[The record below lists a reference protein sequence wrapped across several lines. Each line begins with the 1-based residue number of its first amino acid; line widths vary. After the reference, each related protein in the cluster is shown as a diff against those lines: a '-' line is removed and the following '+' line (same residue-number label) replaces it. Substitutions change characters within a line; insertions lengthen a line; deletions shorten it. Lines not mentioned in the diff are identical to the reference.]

1 MLVYTMSA
9 CAETRAYGRAW
20 SHCTGKNMP
29 TTRWIIHIC
38 GTVIQKY
45 LKGKTPGGSH
55 LYSVSNINFGRNFK
69 GLPLRQLIVTDL
81 LTSVRNQFNFHLG
94 INISL
99 CVNAIASPTCII
111 AAANPLSFSYKCADL
126 GSVLSIYKFR
136 PEEVQ
141 SEINKCTLV
150 FVAAREFCIMQ
161 IGIGPSIPSWFAS
174 RAEEML

>member
-1 MLVYTMSA
+1 M
-9 CAETRAYGRAW
+9 
-20 SHCTGKNMP
+20 
-29 TTRWIIHIC
+29 
-38 GTVIQKY
+38 IQKY
-45 LKGKTPGGSH
+45 LKRKTPGVGST
-55 LYSVSNINFGRNFK
+55 LYSVSNINFGKNFK

-161 IGIGPSIPSWFAS
+161 IGIGPSIPS
-174 RAEEML
+174 